1 MNDRRPGGP
10 DDRTTMLRQQGR
22 VACHVCGAR
31 MPAEAV
37 FCPDCG
43 TPRAVARSAP
53 TAGSGDSRKII
64 GLMAAGAAAL
74 VIGVVAALALT
85 RQPET
90 AALPSASPTA
100 SAAVA
105 GASTTPSA
113 AASPSASAA
122 AIPSS
127 PPLLANRAI
136 AEVTVDDLN
145 LRMQPDPAAEVRGQ
159 LQTGARVFV
168 IGAPQEGFGLR
179 WYRVAVVTGPYRGC
193 GQDQFCPD
201 DIGWIAENGTGAEPW
216 LSLAEVSCPESPISA
231 DQLIALHP
239 LVRLHCYGGNDLT
252 VTGTVVTPLTGLEGP
267 IRYDP
272 FWLAGPIT
280 QFAFRGSEGSLWL
293 RFERQPFNLADGN
306 IIRATVAMEHEL
318 SPKCTTSVIPNYFGP
333 IPSGQSPPPV
343 ELPERARVVLECRTQ
358 LVVKSFE
365 IVREGLTS

>member
-1 MNDRRPGGP
+1 MNNRRPGGP
-10 DDRTTMLRQQGR
+10 EDRTTAFRQTGN
-22 VACHVCGAR
+22 VACHACGAR
-31 MPAEAV
+31 MPPEAA
-37 FCPDCG
+37 FCPECG
-43 TPRAVARSAP
+43 TPRAVAT
-53 TAGSGDSRKII
+53 TAANPAGGGDSRKII

-90 AALPSASPTA
+90 AGLPSASPTA

-105 GASTTPSA
+105 DATTPSP

-122 AIPSS
+122 AIPST
-127 PPLLANRAI
+127 PPVLANRAI

-168 IGAPQEGFGLR
+168 IGAPQEGNGLR

-193 GQDQFCPD
+193 GQDVYCPD

-216 LSLAEVSCPESPISA
+216 LSRAEVTCPESPISA

-252 VTGTVVTPLTGLEGP
+252 VTGTVVAPVTGLEGP

-272 FWLAGPIT
+272 FWLAAPIT
-280 QFAFRGSEGSLWL
+280 RFAFRGSQDWLWL
-293 RFERQPFNLADGN
+293 RFEREPANLVEGN

-318 SPKCTTSVIPNYFGP
+318 SPKCMTSVSPGYFGP
-333 IPSGQSPPPV
+333 IPSGQSPPSV

-358 LVVKSFE
+358 LVVRSFE
-365 IVREGLTS
+365 VVRQGLTP